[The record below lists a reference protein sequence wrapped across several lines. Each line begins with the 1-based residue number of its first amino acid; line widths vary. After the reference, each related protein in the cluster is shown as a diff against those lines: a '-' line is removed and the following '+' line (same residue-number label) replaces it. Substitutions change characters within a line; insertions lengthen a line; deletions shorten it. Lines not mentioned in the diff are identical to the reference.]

1 MMMFKRTMVATAIT
15 TALAQ
20 QAIQARTR
28 AENERRQQLK
38 QAIAA
43 GLEETDKKFSG
54 GLLSRFRAGLSRLR
68 GKS

>member
-1 MMMFKRTMVATAIT
+1 MMMFKRTTVATAIT

-20 QAIQARTR
+20 QAIQARIR
-28 AENERRQQLK
+28 AEQARRQLLK

-43 GLEETDKKFSG
+43 GLEETDQKHNG